1 MNEDDYY
8 YCVTHK
14 KSILPEDKSGHDFPD
29 CQFIIETCRI
39 NTPIKIRKQW
49 AAKSI
54 TDKYGMRVF
63 RLPKKKNQGQ
73 VFTLPSDAMLIDVKA
88 EGVDLSQTNKIN

>member
-8 YCVTHK
+8 YCITHK
-14 KSILPEDKSGHDFPD
+14 KSILPEDKQEHDFPD

-39 NTPIKIRKQW
+39 HTPVKVKKLW

-54 TDKYGMRVF
+54 ADKCGMKVYK
-63 RLPKKKNQGQ
+63 LKPEKKQGIRY
-73 VFTLPSDAMLIDVKA
+73 TLPSDAVLIDVKA
-88 EGVDLSQTNKIN
+88 EGKDLSQTS